1 MRGLNNIVFRLSTIR
16 VPRQPALLA
25 QGVKGVTTGHQL
37 VYIGLMP
44 CIKENRIV
52 GRIKNTVDTKS
63 QLNNAKIGA

>member
-1 MRGLNNIVFRLSTIR
+1 MRGLNNIVFRLTTIR

-37 VYIGLMP
+37 VHIGLMP
-44 CIKENRIV
+44 SIKENRIV

-63 QLNNAKIGA
+63 QLNNAKIGT